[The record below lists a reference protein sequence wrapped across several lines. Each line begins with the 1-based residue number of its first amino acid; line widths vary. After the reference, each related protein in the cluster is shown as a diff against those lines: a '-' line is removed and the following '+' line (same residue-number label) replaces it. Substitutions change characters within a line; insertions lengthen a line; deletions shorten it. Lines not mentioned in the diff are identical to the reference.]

1 MTTESLRAFAAR
13 KGNAVSY
20 WHKQKELGRL
30 VMVDVNGK
38 PMVDVERSEALIA
51 ATADPAKSHMAS
63 VNDDQRAMHRGA
75 VPPSP
80 LPQEDAFRSNPT
92 DTKNATYMQA
102 KTARAV
108 YEAKKSQLDLAERQ
122 GLLIEREQIKRDL
135 HTIAR
140 ELRDRHTTTARRI
153 AAELANT
160 SNAEACETVLLREFE
175 QMLKH
180 TVSSVAKLN
189 LGIDLATSLD
199 LA

>member
-1 MTTESLRAFAAR
+1 MTNPQKLTESGLAR
-13 KGNAVSY
+13 LLGVSRQAI
-20 WHKQKELGRL
+20 HDQVKRGILPKDADGLI
-30 VMVDVNGK
+30 
-38 PMVDVERSEALIA
+38 DVENAR
-51 ATADPAKSHMAS
+51 ATLANLHPSSKTAKAVQSAMPVPAT
-63 VNDDQRAMHRGA
+63 
-75 VPPSP
+75 PPPEPSP
-80 LPQEDAFRSNPT
+80 PAENTQGTEITSFHVARTLREGEEARL
-92 DTKNATYMQA
+92 A
-102 KTARAV
+102 KLKRMSL
-108 YEAKKSQLDLAERQ
+108 EKS
-122 GLLIEREQIKRDL
+122 LIDREQIKRDL

>member
-1 MTTESLRAFAAR
+1 
-13 KGNAVSY
+13 
-20 WHKQKELGRL
+20 
-30 VMVDVNGK
+30 
-38 PMVDVERSEALIA
+38 
-51 ATADPAKSHMAS
+51 
-63 VNDDQRAMHRGA
+63 
-75 VPPSP
+75 
-80 LPQEDAFRSNPT
+80 
-92 DTKNATYMQA
+92 MQA
-102 KTARAV
+102 KTAREV